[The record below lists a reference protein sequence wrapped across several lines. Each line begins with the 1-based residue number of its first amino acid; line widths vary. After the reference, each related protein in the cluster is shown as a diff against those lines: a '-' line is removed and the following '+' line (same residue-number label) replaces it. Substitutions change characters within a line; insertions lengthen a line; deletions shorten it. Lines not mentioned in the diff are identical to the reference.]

1 MRDAHHDLAKQRR
14 EPSIRIE
21 RETQITRLFRQTLHC
36 LFVQPEIENRIHH
49 AGHRERRARAH
60 RNEQRVLRIAKL
72 LADLLFDLLQA
83 VLDLFPHAFG
93 KVLVVVEEGVAGFGG
108 HDESGR
114 HGQSG
119 ARHLTESGAFS
130 AEQAFVVTGAFV
142 EEVDPFMRCWL
153 SSFRGFFSYSA
164 HNLAKLSDL
173 LIVCHPW
180 LIRAKLSSTMP
191 NVTTLNVNGKKLR
204 VDVDSQTPLLYV
216 LRDYLNL
223 TGTKYGCGEAKCGA
237 CTVLV
242 EGQAMRSCVTPV
254 SRVSGKQITTI
265 EGLEKDG
272 KLHPLQEAFLK
283 ADALQCGYCTSGMII
298 AAAALLNKNAKPSRD
313 EIVKHMDANVCR
325 CGTYARIVNAI
336 EIAAGTAKEVA
347 E

>member
-1 MRDAHHDLAKQRR
+1 
-14 EPSIRIE
+14 
-21 RETQITRLFRQTLHC
+21 
-36 LFVQPEIENRIHH
+36 
-49 AGHRERRARAH
+49 
-60 RNEQRVLRIAKL
+60 
-72 LADLLFDLLQA
+72 
-83 VLDLFPHAFG
+83 
-93 KVLVVVEEGVAGFGG
+93 
-108 HDESGR
+108 
-114 HGQSG
+114 
-119 ARHLTESGAFS
+119 
-130 AEQAFVVTGAFV
+130 
-142 EEVDPFMRCWL
+142 
-153 SSFRGFFSYSA
+153 
-164 HNLAKLSDL
+164 
-173 LIVCHPW
+173 
-180 LIRAKLSSTMP
+180 MP

-216 LRDYLNL
+216 LRNELNM
-223 TGTKYGCGEAKCGA
+223 TGTKYGCGESKCGA

-242 EGQAMRSCVTPV
+242 EGQQMRSCVTPV

-283 ADALQCGYCTSGMII
+283 ADAMQCGYCTSGMIM
-298 AAAALLNKNAKPSRD
+298 AATALLNKNSKPSRD